1 MVVTPF
7 HHSFFV
13 ERDQRS
19 VEDRRWGRGVA
30 RCLFVIFFSFLL
42 LPLTNRVVADDIR
55 KKQKILPGI
64 SRDPYSSANLGK
76 EQERSLASLWR
87 FRWDGDSALIEG
99 DVGSLAAD
107 DFAYESHRQ
116 LGLGSSEV
124 YLNPEDPSPPTKQL
138 ALISHMKGGPVGRE
152 QELER
157 YKRQPLQSVSV
168 KLGGVSGVS
177 SGGLQQGFV
186 DLGVGTGIP
195 LGSFDHLLGVTP
207 RVRIDW
213 LGLDDDTVL
222 PANFKVPD
230 ALYQFELQFFYRR
243 EFSERLSVL
252 AIASPAIRSDLTTD
266 NRALRLCA
274 LGLVNWE
281 WLRDRVTLSAGV
293 VMLGRA
299 DLPVLPALGLL
310 WTPNRRTR
318 FDLRFPLARVSYR
331 LTKNGAQSETWAYL
345 TGGLGGTTWAVTRKD
360 QETDEFSLR
369 DYRLLAG
376 WERIVSGG
384 GGCFA
389 EIGVAMGR
397 RLEWEQPEL
406 EVSIPTSAMIQAGW
420 RY

>member
-1 MVVTPF
+1 M
-7 HHSFFV
+7 
-13 ERDQRS
+13 
-19 VEDRRWGRGVA
+19 
-30 RCLFVIFFSFLL
+30 
-42 LPLTNRVVADDIR
+42 
-55 KKQKILPGI
+55 
-64 SRDPYSSANLGK
+64 
-76 EQERSLASLWR
+76 
-87 FRWDGDSALIEG
+87 
-99 DVGSLAAD
+99 
-107 DFAYESHRQ
+107 
-116 LGLGSSEV
+116 
-124 YLNPEDPSPPTKQL
+124 YLNREDPAPPIRQL
-138 ALISHMKGGPVGRE
+138 ALISQMKGNPTGRE

-177 SGGLQQGFV
+177 TGELQQGFL
-186 DLGVGTGIP
+186 DLGVGSGIP

-213 LGLDDDTVL
+213 LGLDDGAVL
-222 PANFKVPD
+222 PANFEVPD
-230 ALYQFELQFFYRR
+230 VLYQFELQFFYRR
-243 EFSERLSVL
+243 EFSERVSVL

-266 NRALRLCA
+266 DRALRLFA
-274 LGLVNWE
+274 LGLLNWE
-281 WLRDRVTLSAGV
+281 WIRDRVTLSAGV

-331 LTKNGAQSETWAYL
+331 LTKNGAQSETWGYL
-345 TGGLGGTTWAVTRKD
+345 TGGLGGTTWAVTRTD

-389 EIGVAMGR
+389 EIGIAMGR
-397 RLEWEQPEL
+397 RLEWEHPEL